1 MISFI
6 KRKLCLFVNYS
17 DIQCHMLFVVCSCAS
32 GNSGFLGRWKRRT
45 NFLCSSY
52 PSNKT
57 TQICKNVKLQVYQS
71 VKTPKNPSIVIEMCF
86 VKKITIFFFIIY
98 INLCI
103 KLFYFLGANCLRL
116 LMSNPFHAG
125 FYFTHLYSFYVT
137 HTHIYIYIYIYIYMC
152 VCVCVCA
159 FALEM
164 TPLNIMENENC

>member
-57 TQICKNVKLQVYQS
+57 TQICKNVKLQVYQR
-71 VKTPKNPSIVIEMCF
+71 VETPKNPSIVIEMCF
-86 VKKITIFFFIIY
+86 VKKITIFLFHYMYQFMYKTILFFRSKLSTSLNVKPFPRRI
-98 INLCI
+98 
-103 KLFYFLGANCLRL
+103 LFYTSVQFLR
-116 LMSNPFHAG
+116 H
-125 FYFTHLYSFYVT
+125 T
-137 HTHIYIYIYIYIYMC
+137 HTHIYIYIC